1 MSLNWF
7 NNPKPETFGFNKER
21 INLNGSRFHALYF
34 LDNLTGSLLLSNKY
48 SNNSCFSSN
57 EDLISGFLNALNLFI
72 KEIRPEERD
81 DEIQEINFKETRL
94 IYERKGRL
102 LVIAISKKTNLEIER
117 SILHK
122 IVQDFY
128 VRYENDIKHF
138 NGIITPSFL
147 NYKKRLENMNLNGLA
162 NLDIPFSSTIKKYY

>member
-1 MSLNWF
+1 M
-7 NNPKPETFGFNKER
+7 
-21 INLNGSRFHALYF
+21 
-34 LDNLTGSLLLSNKY
+34 
-48 SNNSCFSSN
+48 
-57 EDLISGFLNALNLFI
+57 FI

-117 SILHK
+117 KILHK

-128 VRYENDIKHF
+128 LRYENDIKDF
-138 NGIITPSFL
+138 NGIIKPSFL